1 MSLNLT
7 LFAILF
13 SFLII
18 IFIIRLIA
26 KEKVNIK
33 YAIIWILMFA
43 LIIVFTLI
51 PGFLLLL
58 TKVLGFQT
66 ASNMILSIIVA
77 VLVIINISNTVIN
90 SEQDRKLRLLIQELS
105 ILKRGKKDE

>member
-26 KEKVNIK
+26 KEIVNIK

-51 PGFLLLL
+51 PGFLLFL
-58 TKVLGFQT
+58 TKLLGFQT

-105 ILKRGKKDE
+105 ILKSGKKDE

>member
-66 ASNMILSIIVA
+66 ASNMILYKIVA

>member
-26 KEKVNIK
+26 KEIVNIK

-51 PGFLLLL
+51 PGFLLFL
-58 TKVLGFQT
+58 TKLLGFQT

>member
-13 SFLII
+13 IFLII

-26 KEKVNIK
+26 KEIVNIK

-51 PGFLLLL
+51 PGFLLFL
-58 TKVLGFQT
+58 TKLLGFQT

>member
-1 MSLNLT
+1 MDINVY
-7 LFAILF
+7 F
-13 SFLII
+13 
-18 IFIIRLIA
+18 
-26 KEKVNIK
+26 N
-33 YAIIWILMFA
+33 YC
-43 LIIVFTLI
+43 FTLI

-58 TKVLGFQT
+58 TKLLGFQT
-66 ASNMILSIIVA
+66 ASNMVLSIIIA